1 MTILENIK
9 NKNTWCV
16 NADHAMSGNNTG
28 TTKICCMYKN
38 ENLTHSLGV
47 HTIKENFNQKNFEKA
62 RTELAAG
69 IRHSHCNWC
78 FEEEDAGRKSKRL
91 RDNEKYYDWLKKEN
105 KPFDGLAK
113 FELNLGNTCNLK
125 CRTCAPHSSSTWMQ
139 EYYDVYESKQYK
151 TFKLYA
157 NEMKKYHQ
165 HYDDESPFW
174 EDLENNLSTIKQ
186 FDFYGGEPFMSKK
199 MWRVLEVAV
208 EKGYS
213 KDMEIHYATNGT
225 HWPEKNVEIFKHFR
239 HVHISF
245 SIDGVGDAFTYMR
258 YPAQWEEAKSNMIK
272 AREFNLK
279 SSNLYLG
286 WCITLSSLNIYS
298 LPDILKEHSENF
310 KDFGPYL
317 NLVHGPSWYNLT
329 QLPENIKGK
338 VIEKLESI
346 PQNTVDHH
354 MYNYH
359 LPGVIN
365 YIKQGIPQVKNW
377 EKFHEYTT
385 IHDNYRGQ
393 NFSQVYPEYAKLIG
407 I

>member
-1 MTILENIK
+1 
-9 NKNTWCV
+9 
-16 NADHAMSGNNTG
+16 
-28 TTKICCMYKN
+28 
-38 ENLTHSLGV
+38 
-47 HTIKENFNQKNFEKA
+47 
-62 RTELAAG
+62 
-69 IRHSHCNWC
+69 
-78 FEEEDAGRKSKRL
+78 
-91 RDNEKYYDWLKKEN
+91 
-105 KPFDGLAK
+105 
-113 FELNLGNTCNLK
+113 
-125 CRTCAPHSSSTWMQ
+125 
-139 EYYDVYESKQYK
+139 
-151 TFKLYA
+151 
-157 NEMKKYHQ
+157 
-165 HYDDESPFW
+165 
-174 EDLENNLSTIKQ
+174 
-186 FDFYGGEPFMSKK
+186 